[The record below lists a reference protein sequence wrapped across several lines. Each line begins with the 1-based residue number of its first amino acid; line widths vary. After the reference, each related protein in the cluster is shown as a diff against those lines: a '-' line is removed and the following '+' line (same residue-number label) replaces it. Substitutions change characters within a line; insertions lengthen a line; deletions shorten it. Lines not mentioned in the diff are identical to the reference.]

1 MDFKAEYTQSGPL
14 ILMGI
19 SGGDAPNV
27 VPASAEANLCCPPE
41 LAKELIHKLTAES
54 GNAVTCTPTEQ
65 GIRIA
70 AAGVS
75 AHGAFP
81 GSLASMPFGLL
92 LTALDRL
99 PLSEPL
105 ASQIH
110 FLAEKNRSGIRR
122 NPAWHR
128 TFR

>member
-1 MDFKAEYTQSGPL
+1 MDFKAEYAQSGPV

-54 GNAVTCTPTEQ
+54 GDAVTCTPTEQ

-70 AAGVS
+70 AAGIS

-81 GSLASMPFGLL
+81 
-92 LTALDRL
+92 
-99 PLSEPL
+99 
-105 ASQIH
+105 
-110 FLAEKNRSGIRR
+110 
-122 NPAWHR
+122 
-128 TFR
+128 

>member
-1 MDFKAEYTQSGPL
+1 MAENFRLWALLRTANTRLSMEKKGIINVDFKAEYTQSGPL
-14 ILMGI
+14 ILMGDFRRRR
-19 SGGDAPNV
+19 SQCGSS
-27 VPASAEANLCCPPE
+27 SAEANLCCPPE

-81 GSLASMPFGLL
+81 ELGVNASGLF
-92 LTALDRL
+92 
-99 PLSEPL
+99 
-105 ASQIH
+105 I
-110 FLAEKNRSGIRR
+110 NRAGQATSV
-122 NPAWHR
+122 
-128 TFR
+128 